1 MSLQTPTTI
10 RSRPNKLYGKAKAT
24 PIGRRRGPAVKS
36 VGKPDALI
44 GHVRFDERGRET
56 ERLAKP
62 QAAAP
67 FLDSTVR
74 LRRLY
79 KLIQQLQRLRKPA
92 LAHEQKRGVVERV
105 CIGRL
110 NGEGSLVARERFI
123 PPTDL
128 LLKNAEVEPSV
139 RKIRVARHRLPIGDF
154 RVALAPQVVQ
164 NIAEIE
170 RNDRIVPVEP
180 GGEIVKPLR
189 RFKIPLLLVFLCS
202 REHLVGVNV

>member
-67 FLDSTVR
+67 FLDSTKR
-74 LRRLY
+74 EKTAKIGRRRHDRRR
-79 KLIQQLQRLRKPA
+79 KDNGIQQFLRACAEFPAQRNR
-92 LAHEQKRGVVERV
+92 
-105 CIGRL
+105 
-110 NGEGSLVARERFI
+110 NGTG
-123 PPTDL
+123 
-128 LLKNAEVEPSV
+128 K
-139 RKIRVARHRLPIGDF
+139 
-154 RVALAPQVVQ
+154 
-164 NIAEIE
+164 
-170 RNDRIVPVEP
+170 
-180 GGEIVKPLR
+180 
-189 RFKIPLLLVFLCS
+189 
-202 REHLVGVNV
+202 

>member
-67 FLDSTVR
+67 FLDSTGR
-74 LRRLY
+74 IISLP
-79 KLIQQLQRLRKPA
+79 RK
-92 LAHEQKRGVVERV
+92 
-105 CIGRL
+105 
-110 NGEGSLVARERFI
+110 S
-123 PPTDL
+123 
-128 LLKNAEVEPSV
+128 
-139 RKIRVARHRLPIGDF
+139 HRLSPCGLSMPSTP
-154 RVALAPQVVQ
+154 ATLY
-164 NIAEIE
+164 
-170 RNDRIVPVEP
+170 
-180 GGEIVKPLR
+180 
-189 RFKIPLLLVFLCS
+189 
-202 REHLVGVNV
+202 H

>member
-67 FLDSTVR
+67 FLDSTIAVIAPVIS
-74 LRRLY
+74 LFWTNFFPDNFPVP
-79 KLIQQLQRLRKPA
+79 IPA
-92 LAHEQKRGVVERV
+92 LLPYPAGTAWLSAKKQRQH
-105 CIGRL
+105 
-110 NGEGSLVARERFI
+110 
-123 PPTDL
+123 
-128 LLKNAEVEPSV
+128 AE
-139 RKIRVARHRLPIGDF
+139 DF
-154 RVALAPQVVQ
+154 RV
-164 NIAEIE
+164 N
-170 RNDRIVPVEP
+170 R
-180 GGEIVKPLR
+180 
-189 RFKIPLLLVFLCS
+189 
-202 REHLVGVNV
+202 

>member
-67 FLDSTVR
+67 FLDSTLGAEPAVR
-74 LRRLY
+74 RGLRPSSAARRRHTGVPPPGL
-79 KLIQQLQRLRKPA
+79 LCAQLAALRGPPA
-92 LAHEQKRGVVERV
+92 QK
-105 CIGRL
+105 
-110 NGEGSLVARERFI
+110 SF
-123 PPTDL
+123 TD
-128 LLKNAEVEPSV
+128 
-139 RKIRVARHRLPIGDF
+139 
-154 RVALAPQVVQ
+154 
-164 NIAEIE
+164 
-170 RNDRIVPVEP
+170 
-180 GGEIVKPLR
+180 
-189 RFKIPLLLVFLCS
+189 
-202 REHLVGVNV
+202 

>member
-67 FLDSTVR
+67 FLDSTFAPVIS
-74 LRRLY
+74 LCAPCRR
-79 KLIQQLQRLRKPA
+79 
-92 LAHEQKRGVVERV
+92 V
-105 CIGRL
+105 
-110 NGEGSLVARERFI
+110 SLVEEDSTRI
-123 PPTDL
+123 
-128 LLKNAEVEPSV
+128 SV
-139 RKIRVARHRLPIGDF
+139 DGS
-154 RVALAPQVVQ
+154 
-164 NIAEIE
+164 
-170 RNDRIVPVEP
+170 
-180 GGEIVKPLR
+180 G
-189 RFKIPLLLVFLCS
+189 S
-202 REHLVGVNV
+202 

>member
-67 FLDSTVR
+67 FLDSTGSLFR
-74 LRRLY
+74 LRVSHDLGPATFPAPASLASRLGN
-79 KLIQQLQRLRKPA
+79 LSSRSS
-92 LAHEQKRGVVERV
+92 H
-105 CIGRL
+105 GR
-110 NGEGSLVARERFI
+110 
-123 PPTDL
+123 
-128 LLKNAEVEPSV
+128 
-139 RKIRVARHRLPIGDF
+139 
-154 RVALAPQVVQ
+154 
-164 NIAEIE
+164 
-170 RNDRIVPVEP
+170 
-180 GGEIVKPLR
+180 
-189 RFKIPLLLVFLCS
+189 
-202 REHLVGVNV
+202 